1 MMQKRKKF
9 EDLTIIDDFMFG
21 AVMSNPERCKRL
33 LEAILNVKIQKVTY
47 PERQKVIDVAYNSKS
62 VRLDV
67 YVEDEKDTVYNIEMQ
82 TSQKDD
88 FPLRIRYYHDMID
101 LNIIEKGDDY
111 ALLKRSF
118 VIFFCTF
125 DPFGKG
131 LYRYTFDRQCREDS
145 SLYLND
151 KATSIILN
159 CSGRTGNAST
169 ELKELLHYMS
179 GEEPKGALAT
189 DVAKGVSEVLKNENW
204 RRDYMTLAM
213 KFKEERRIA
222 DLTRVVSAIK
232 ELKSEM
238 PLDRI
243 SKVFHL
249 QTDELNTI
257 ISKIDADPNRPDE
270 DIAEEI
276 LGYDG

>member
-1 MMQKRKKF
+1 MRKRKNF
-9 EDLTIIDDFMFG
+9 EELTITDDFMFG
-21 AVMSNPERCKRL
+21 AVMSDPERCKRL
-33 LEAILNVKIQKVTY
+33 LECILDVKISKVTY
-47 PERQKVIDVAYNSKS
+47 PERQKVIDVAYDSKS

-118 VIFFCTF
+118 VIFFCTY

-131 LYRYTFDRQCREDS
+131 LYRYTFDRQCREEPA
-145 SLYLND
+145 LYLND

-159 CSGRTGNAST
+159 CTGHNGNVST

-179 GEEPKGALAT
+179 GEEPKGTLAT
-189 DVAKGVSEVLKNENW
+189 DVAKGVSDVLKNEKW

-222 DLTRVVSAIK
+222 ELMKVISSIRTSAGKIPDDIIQSVLNIEK
-232 ELKSEM
+232 PQFEDISE
-238 PLDRI
+238 RI
-243 SKVFHL
+243 SH
-249 QTDELNTI
+249 E
-257 ISKIDADPNRPDE
+257 PNKTDE
-270 DIAEEI
+270 DIAEDI
-276 LGYDG
+276 LGYGED